1 MHTNEKVF
9 AYNGNN
15 AVDYRFLSFAEYM
28 YANEEEAVQTSR
40 SKKIYGNKNRS
51 SAITFCSSLFT
62 LLLLPIAPN
71 PITIIVYHYANKIQ
85 WESVDFPPKR
95 FELSIAPQCYWRH
108 N

>member
-40 SKKIYGNKNRS
+40 SKKFMATKTAAALLRS
-51 SAITFCSSLFT
+51 ARTSLFT

-85 WESVDFPPKR
+85 
-95 FELSIAPQCYWRH
+95 
-108 N
+108 